1 MNATF
6 DGRIVVVPPVE
17 IDIGTSTDFANDL
30 ADAIGAGAATVEVDF
45 SAVTFCDSTGL
56 RVLIHGAKLARVA
69 GCTLVIK
76 QPTDRLLRLADLLG
90 ASAVLALPPPP
101 PRR

>member
-1 MNATF
+1 MDATF
-6 DGRIVVVPPVE
+6 DGRLVVVPPVE
-17 IDIGTSTDFANDL
+17 IDLGTSTGFANAL
-30 ADAIGAGAATVEVDF
+30 ADAIGAGATTVEVDF

-56 RVLIHGAKLARVA
+56 RVMISAARLARAA
-69 GCTLVIK
+69 GCALVIK